1 MAPPDSNSIE
11 DDRDSFY
18 DRGMETRVQKLEAD
32 VATIKTDL
40 AIIKS
45 NYATKT
51 DVADA
56 KNAIIVWVVSAMFL
70 AQLLPAVLKKFGY

>member
-1 MAPPDSNSIE
+1 
-11 DDRDSFY
+11 
-18 DRGMETRVQKLEAD
+18 

-51 DVADA
+51 DAAEA
-56 KNAIIVWVVSAMFL
+56 KNAIIVWVVSAMFI